1 MEGERRG
8 GGRGGRRKEG
18 RRERW
23 EEDYM
28 SQYLVV
34 ITGEQFD
41 TEAPNIQL
49 QSSYQSAAG
58 TSSLLLDAKL
68 KHPVCG

>member
-18 RRERW
+18 RRERQ

-49 QSSYQSAAG
+49 QSSYQSAAD